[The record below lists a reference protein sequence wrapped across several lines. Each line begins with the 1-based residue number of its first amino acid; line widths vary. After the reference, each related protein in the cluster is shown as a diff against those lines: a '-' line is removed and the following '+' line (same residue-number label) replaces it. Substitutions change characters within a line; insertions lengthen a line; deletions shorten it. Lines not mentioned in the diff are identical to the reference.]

1 MECRPTAQHKVMNV
15 YQQFDLQPF
24 NRHRLERKRVIDAEG
39 LMGRNTGWD
48 EGELLVREKDRNE

>member
-1 MECRPTAQHKVMNV
+1 MNV